1 MKIENITKIAVF
13 AAIIFI
19 LSLIKFS
26 IGPVPITLQTLG
38 IMLAGSL
45 LGSKKGFLATLV
57 YTLTIFPKI
66 FSLTGGFV
74 LAFPIASF
82 LIGKYLE
89 TKAYNKRDII
99 IGNVLFGVIFVY
111 VLGSIGFAYVG
122 GYTISQ
128 TLFLAVIPF
137 IPGDLLKVAVVYYV
151 VTKYRRVLV
160 K

>member
-38 IMLAGSL
+38 VMLAGSL

-74 LAFPIASF
+74 LSFPIAAF
-82 LIGKYLE
+82 LIGRHLE
-89 TKAYNKRDII
+89 KKGYSTKEII
-99 IGNVLFGVIFVY
+99 IGNLLYGVILVY
-111 VLGSIGFAYVG
+111 GLGSLGFAYVG
-122 GYTISQ
+122 GYSLAQ
-128 TLFLAVIPF
+128 TLALAVIPF
-137 IPGDLLKVAVVYYV
+137 IPGDLLKVAAVYYIV
-151 VTKYRRVLV
+151 SKYKEVLI

>member
-1 MKIENITKIAVF
+1 MKIEEVTKVAVF

-19 LSLIKFS
+19 LSLIKFT

-38 IMLAGSL
+38 VMLAGSL

-74 LAFPIASF
+74 LSFPIAAF

-89 TKAYNKRDII
+89 KRSYNKKNILVANI
-99 IGNVLFGVIFVY
+99 LFGVIFVY
-111 VLGSIGFAYVG
+111 ILGSLGFSYVG
-122 GYTISQ
+122 GYSLIQTIS
-128 TLFLAVIPF
+128 LAVLPF
-137 IPGDLLKVAVVYYV
+137 IPGDMLKVVLVYFIV
-151 VTKYRRVLV
+151 SKYRNILV
-160 K
+160 